1 MTDKIAVIGSNDSV
15 LIFKAVGCDVFGVS
29 NEQNTRVALN
39 KAITEYKVIM
49 ITDDFAPFVEDIIED
64 TKLSSYPA
72 VLVIPSGTKVSS
84 YALDKISAD
93 VEKSL
98 GVNILKNKE
107 N

>member
-1 MTDKIAVIGSNDSV
+1 MTDKIAVIGSSDSV
-15 LIFKAVGCDVFGVS
+15 LIFKSVGCDVFGVS
-29 NEQNTRVALN
+29 NEHNTRNALN

-49 ITDDFAPFVEDIIED
+49 ITDNFAPYVEDIIQD
-64 TKLSSYPA
+64 SKLSSYPA
-72 VLVIPSGTKVSS
+72 ILVIPSGTEKSD
-84 YALDKISAD
+84 YALNKINED